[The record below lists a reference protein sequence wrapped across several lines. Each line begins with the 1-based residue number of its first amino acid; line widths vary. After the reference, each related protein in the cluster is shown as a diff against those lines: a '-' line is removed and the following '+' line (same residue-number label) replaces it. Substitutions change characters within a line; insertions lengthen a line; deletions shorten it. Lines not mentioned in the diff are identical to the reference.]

1 GGGQLHSA
9 STQIEV
15 DEEGAGDGQW
25 VDGRA
30 DVVGDARR
38 HSQLEGASTPADGG
52 LSLEDLH
59 RESGA
64 GQGHCGSQAGG
75 SGTDEDC
82 INLRAHGISVGGC
95 APFAGAHTGADPAR
109 GEVPGAPSACL
120 PATYEAIRS
129 TAGDRP
135 ACCSGGSTAG
145 LLFVFVSMS

>member
-1 GGGQLHSA
+1 LEIAECQRGRLPVEGLGVGDLGGGQLHSA

-38 HSQLEGASTPADGG
+38 HSQVEGASTPADGG

-64 GQGHCGSQAGG
+64 GQGHCGSQAVG
-75 SGTDEDC
+75 SGTDDDC
-82 INLRAHGISVGGC
+82 INLSAHVVSLAWKFHLRSPKKEYSQQEALLDSGQEVS
-95 APFAGAHTGADPAR
+95 PALGPPVLQR
-109 GEVPGAPSACL
+109 LS
-120 PATYEAIRS
+120 S
-129 TAGDRP
+129 
-135 ACCSGGSTAG
+135 
-145 LLFVFVSMS
+145 

>member
-1 GGGQLHSA
+1 
-9 STQIEV
+9 TQIEV

-38 HSQLEGASTPADGG
+38 HSQVEGASTPADGG

-64 GQGHCGSQAGG
+64 GQGHCGSQAVG
-75 SGTDEDC
+75 SGTDDDC
-82 INLRAHGISVGGC
+82 INLSAHVVSLGEC
-95 APFAGAHTGADPAR
+95 APFAGAHRDADPAR
-109 GEVPGAPSACL
+109 GEVGGAASASG
-120 PATYEAIRS
+120 PATYAAIRS

-135 ACCSGGSTAG
+135 ASCSAASTAG
-145 LLFVFVSMS
+145 L